1 MVYGNYGNQ
10 GNYPGNYGNRSDQAP
25 TLYQNYQPPKKRRA
39 GRRIIT
45 TLIVLAILLVGL
57 DFAAKA
63 FAESEAATQI
73 QKHGFP
79 KKPSVV
85 IAGFPFLTQVA
96 TRHFQQITISSGNI
110 PEGPFTISKL
120 TFVAANVHLN
130 SNFKGGTAGPLNGTL
145 LISLGALG
153 SALSDAGPLTSFL
166 GGGKQALKIVSVGNN
181 EIKGSLKLAGG
192 LVSESATWKVESG
205 GPNKI
210 NLHLVSSSG
219 LGGGLLGAAQNVSI
233 PLPSLPAGLQLTG
246 GLNSSSS
253 GITAH
258 VFASSFSFGS

>member
-1 MVYGNYGNQ
+1 MYGNYGNQ
-10 GNYPGNYGNRSDQAP
+10 SNYPGNYGSQAP
-25 TLYQNYQPPKKRRA
+25 TLYQNYQQPKKRRT
-39 GRRIIT
+39 GRRLLT
-45 TLIVLAILLVGL
+45 TLIILVIVLVAL
-57 DFAAKA
+57 DFGAKA

-79 KKPSVV
+79 KKPSVN

-96 TRHFQQITISSGNI
+96 TRHFDQITISSGNI
-110 PEGPFTISKL
+110 PEGPIKITKL
-120 TFVAANVHLN
+120 SVTASNVHLA
-130 SNFKGGTAGPLNGTL
+130 SNFQSGTAGPLNGTL
-145 LISLGALG
+145 LISLGAIG
-153 SALSDAGPLTSFL
+153 SALSDAGPLAGFL

-181 EIKGSLKLAGG
+181 EIKGSLNLAGG
-192 LVSESATWKVESG
+192 LLSESATWQVQSA

-219 LGGGLLGAAQNVSI
+219 LPKGLLGAAQNIAI

-246 GLNSSSS
+246 GLNSNSS

-258 VFASSFSFGS
+258 VFASSFAFGS